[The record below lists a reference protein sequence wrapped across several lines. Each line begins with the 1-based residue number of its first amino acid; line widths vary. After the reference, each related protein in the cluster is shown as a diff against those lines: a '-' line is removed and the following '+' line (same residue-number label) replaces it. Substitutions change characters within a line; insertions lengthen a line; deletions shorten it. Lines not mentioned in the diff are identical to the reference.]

1 MDFIK
6 KFLSGKGVGYY
17 LTLPAL
23 IFGILAIVM
32 YGRTGITDFNTQLST
47 SALVCGWIGVG
58 LLAVSLVIE
67 FRPVKYV
74 AYLLFLYAFFA
85 YIQTQATYIA
95 NVFVSIDGNTFTS
108 GFIATVVFYVLSF
121 VVTLFAA
128 VLSSWRPWAK
138 KNGEAA

>member
-17 LTLPAL
+17 LTLPAI

-32 YGRTGITDFNTQLST
+32 YGKTGITDFNTQLST
-47 SALVCGWIGVG
+47 GVLVCGWIGVG
-58 LLAVSLVIE
+58 LLIISLAFE
-67 FRPVKYV
+67 FKPVKYV
-74 AYLLFLYAFFA
+74 AYLLFLFAFFA

-95 NVFVSIDGNTFTS
+95 NVFVSIDGNTFTG

-121 VVTLFAA
+121 VVTLLAA
-128 VLSSWRPWAK
+128 ALSTWRPWAK
-138 KNGEAA
+138 KEEEAA

>member
-6 KFLSGKGVGYY
+6 KFLAGKGVGYY

-32 YGRTGITDFNTQLST
+32 YSNTGITDFNTQLST
-47 SALVCGWIGVG
+47 SALVCGWIGVA
-58 LLAVSLVIE
+58 LCALSLVFE
-67 FRPVKYV
+67 FKPVKYI
-74 AYLLFLYAFFA
+74 AYLLFFYAFFA

-95 NVFVSIDGNTFTS
+95 NVFVSIDGNTFTG

-121 VVTLFAA
+121 VITLLAA
-128 VLSSWRPWAK
+128 ALSTWKPWAK
-138 KNGEAA
+138 KDKEAA